1 MTLAHVPGIS
11 LRKFRKPIRVTSF
24 LNGLVVLADALRRGA
39 VIAANVKPDLDG
51 LLQRTA
57 SGDRDA
63 FADLYDAIS
72 GAVFGTA
79 RSIVRDYSMAEE
91 IAHDVLLEVW
101 TKADR
106 WDRNRGTAATWIM
119 IMTRRRAIDR
129 VRSEQSARDR
139 IETVGASTHQP
150 DTDVVAD
157 TVMER
162 SQEREV
168 VQLLDGLTELQR
180 EALQLAFYEHKTH
193 AEISKLLGVP
203 LGTIKSRIRDGLVSL
218 ERSLGQPI

>member
-1 MTLAHVPGIS
+1 M
-11 LRKFRKPIRVTSF
+11 
-24 LNGLVVLADALRRGA
+24 VLTYALQGGA

-57 SGDRDA
+57 HGDRDA

-91 IAHDVLLEVW
+91 IAHDVLLEIW

-139 IETVGASTHQP
+139 IETVGASSHNP
-150 DTDVVAD
+150 DTDVVSD
-157 TVMER
+157 TVIDR
-162 SQEREV
+162 SQEQEV
-168 VQLLDGLTELQR
+168 VRLLGGLTELQR
-180 EALQLAFYEHKTH
+180 EAVQLAFYEHKTH

-203 LGTIKSRIRDGLVSL
+203 LGTIKSRIRDGLMSL
-218 ERSLGQPI
+218 EHSLGQPK